1 MVTLFYC
8 GWLRWC
14 GGDRRGGRKNNLVV
28 HYSSYVTYPY
38 NCILFFSVKQ
48 IYGNFHNKCKPQP
61 TCTTVLPIPCVFGQ
75 QIAKNE
81 DSSRCTK
88 QFYIG
93 VFLGGKTEEFLYL
106 QFSGKSTP
114 HPCLFLT
121 FKQKRNSR
129 FISKQQWKII
139 WKMWI
144 AIRHKSCNQQ
154 QPSCSTFNRQVK
166 EATGDE
172 QQGGFFFHYSVELS
186 LSTYWIC

>member
-1 MVTLFYC
+1 M
-8 GWLRWC
+8 
-14 GGDRRGGRKNNLVV
+14 

-38 NCILFFSVKQ
+38 NCILFFYKY
-48 IYGNFHNKCKPQP
+48 IFHNKCKPQP
-61 TCTTVLPIPCVFGQ
+61 TCTPVPGTGTPDTLRVWTTNRK
-75 QIAKNE
+75 KNE

-114 HPCLFLT
+114 HPCIFLT

-139 WKMWI
+139 WKMRI
-144 AIRHKSCNQQ
+144 AVRHKSCNQQ

-172 QQGGFFFHYSVELS
+172 QQGGFFL
-186 LSTYWIC
+186 LWR